1 MLQIK
6 LQEREFY
13 NEEFN
18 EFIKTKPRVVNL
30 EHSLIS
36 ISKWESKWHRPFLN
50 TDKTESEIRDYIN
63 CMVIG
68 NPDEDISKYL
78 SVDDIKR
85 INDYIIDSM
94 TATTFSEKQR
104 GRKETITSELVY
116 YMMTAYNIPFECEK
130 WHISRLLTLIRICSE
145 KNDTSKHG
153 KKGKIPKNKVASK
166 YREIN
171 AQRRAAM
178 NSKG

>member
-6 LQEREFY
+6 IEEREFY
-13 NEEFN
+13 NEELN
-18 EFIKTKPRVVNL
+18 EFVKSKARVVNL

-50 TDKTESEIRDYIN
+50 SDKTEEEIRDYVN

-68 NPDEDISKYL
+68 NSNEDISKYL
-78 SVDDIKR
+78 SVDDVKR
-85 INDYIIDSM
+85 INDYITDSM
-94 TATTFSEKQR
+94 TATTFSKKQH

-145 KNDTSKHG
+145 KNDVNSG
-153 KKGKIPKNKVASK
+153 KKRKMSKSQVASK

-171 AQRRAAM
+171 AKRRAAM

>member
-6 LQEREFY
+6 IQEREFY
-13 NEEFN
+13 NEELKQ
-18 EFIKTKPRVVNL
+18 FIVTKPRTINL

-50 TDKTESEIRDYIN
+50 SEKTEEEIKDYIN
-63 CMVIG
+63 CMIIG
-68 NPDEDISKYL
+68 NIDDDVSRYL
-78 SVDDIKR
+78 SVADVKR
-85 INDYIIDSM
+85 INEYITDPM
-94 TATTFSEKQR
+94 TATTFSTKQY

-116 YMMTAYNIPFECEK
+116 YMMVAYNIPFECEK

-145 KNDTSKHG
+145 KNDTSG
-153 KKGKIPKNKVASK
+153 KKRKMSKKQVATK
-166 YREIN
+166 YRELN
-171 AQRRAAM
+171 AQRRAAL